1 MQSLSMTGTFSTIGG
16 WLFGGGIVAWIT
28 SSTDQR
34 RRSLIND
41 LKRILRKLTQ
51 ILTDDE
57 PVRRHV
63 QIDNPERIF
72 GIIDDLEEIAE
83 SLQSLLNTR
92 DTPPPADP
100 DSDDEDTAAPPPSVQ
115 WAYLIALAR
124 SYCSDLESALEC
136 VLSHSDSAIPELLE
150 ELEETLRKLSR
161 LPPSDDGSGHSD
173 IFGLAIRRL
182 LALGRRVPVLAE

>member
-1 MQSLSMTGTFSTIGG
+1 MT
-16 WLFGGGIVAWIT
+16 WIT
-28 SSTDQR
+28 SSPDQR

-41 LKRILRKLTQ
+41 LNRILRELTQ

-57 PVRRHV
+57 PVRRFV
-63 QIDNPERIF
+63 QIHNPERIF
-72 GIIDDLEEIAE
+72 GIIDDLQEIAD
-83 SLQSLLNTR
+83 SLQSLFNTR

-124 SYCSDLESALEC
+124 TYCSALDSALVW
-136 VLSHSDSAIPELLE
+136 VLSHSDSAIPKLLE

-161 LPPSDDGSGHSD
+161 LPPPDDGSGPSD
-173 IFGLAIRRL
+173 SFGLAIRRL
-182 LALGRRVPVLAE
+182 LALGRRVPFLAE